1 MSLTTKTIANLKP
14 KESRYSIA
22 DGNGLT
28 LRVQPSGSKSWVFR
42 SHHSGRITDE
52 TIGHWPEMSLK
63 QARMIVRR
71 RRKEVGLKPP
81 SGYVLNDAFRLW
93 CNLKKGRIVSYRE
106 ERRRLENHVIR
117 ALGRKQIDEITAPLI
132 ISHVLPI
139 ERAGNQAT
147 LKRILMRMREIMN
160 LAVCAGYI
168 QHNPLERVS
177 MVFAPPEVEPMPS
190 VHWSRMTD
198 VCRCFLDA
206 PIRTQILFCF
216 SACSML
222 RPSENAKLKWSW
234 IEEDILTIPAEE
246 MKKRK
251 AFRVPLTPL
260 MLQLLDAAK
269 RHSRHP
275 RSDYIFPGRTSGTHV
290 SSQCLAKYLHTTEL
304 SGKLV
309 AHGLRSMAR
318 SFLADRQAPFEA
330 AEMCLSHTV
339 GTSVSRAYQ
348 RSDYLDVRRDLM
360 AAWSDYFSGCA
371 DSAGLNLDFP

>member
-93 CNLKKGRIVSYRE
+93 CNLKKGRIVSYRD

-139 ERAGNQAT
+139 ERAG
-147 LKRILMRMREIMN
+147 
-160 LAVCAGYI
+160 GY
-168 QHNPLERVS
+168 E
-177 MVFAPPEVEPMPS
+177 
-190 VHWSRMTD
+190 
-198 VCRCFLDA
+198 
-206 PIRTQILFCF
+206 
-216 SACSML
+216 
-222 RPSENAKLKWSW
+222 
-234 IEEDILTIPAEE
+234 
-246 MKKRK
+246 
-251 AFRVPLTPL
+251 
-260 MLQLLDAAK
+260 
-269 RHSRHP
+269 
-275 RSDYIFPGRTSGTHV
+275 
-290 SSQCLAKYLHTTEL
+290 
-304 SGKLV
+304 
-309 AHGLRSMAR
+309 
-318 SFLADRQAPFEA
+318 
-330 AEMCLSHTV
+330 
-339 GTSVSRAYQ
+339 
-348 RSDYLDVRRDLM
+348 
-360 AAWSDYFSGCA
+360 
-371 DSAGLNLDFP
+371 